1 MLFEVGETVVY
12 PHHGAATIT
21 AVTTRTVKGEEKKY
35 ITLDVHGS
43 DLVVELPIDNAE
55 LVGVRDVIDDAGVEA
70 VYDVLRGE
78 AEEEVSNWSRRFKA
92 NTEKMGSGDVY
103 RVSEVVRDLWRR
115 DQRAVLSAG
124 EKRMLIKSRQVV
136 VSELS
141 LALAAT
147 EEEATA
153 ALDAVL
159 ATSVPAP
166 DPAPAATK

>member
-1 MLFEVGETVVY
+1 MIFEVGETVVY

-21 AVTTRTVKGEEKKY
+21 AVTTRTIKGEEKKY
-35 ITLDVHGS
+35 ITLDVHHS
-43 DLVVELPIDNAE
+43 DLVVELPIDNVE
-55 LVGVRDVIDDAGVEA
+55 LVGVRDVIDAAGVEA
-70 VYDVLRGE
+70 VFDVLRGE

-124 EKRMLIKSRQVV
+124 EKRMLIKSRQIV

-141 LALAAT
+141 LAQAST
-147 EEEATA
+147 EEEAIAT
-153 ALDAVL
+153 LDAVL
-159 ATSVPAP
+159 ATTVPEP
-166 DPAPAATK
+166 VAAE

>member
-1 MLFEVGETVVY
+1 MIFEVGETVVY
-12 PHHGAATIT
+12 AHHGAATIT
-21 AVTTRTVKGEEKKY
+21 AVTTRTIKGEDKKY

-70 VYDVLRGE
+70 VYAVLRGE

-124 EKRMLIKSRQVV
+124 EKRMLIKSRQIV

-141 LALAAT
+141 LALAAD
-147 EEEATA
+147 EADAIA

-159 ATSVPAP
+159 ATSVPE
-166 DPAPAATK
+166 AAAAAE

>member
-1 MLFEVGETVVY
+1 
-12 PHHGAATIT
+12 
-21 AVTTRTVKGEEKKY
+21 
-35 ITLDVHGS
+35 
-43 DLVVELPIDNAE
+43 
-55 LVGVRDVIDDAGVEA
+55 
-70 VYDVLRGE
+70 VLRGE

-124 EKRMLIKSRQVV
+124 EKRMLIKSRQIV

-141 LALAAT
+141 LALAAD
-147 EEEATA
+147 EADAIA

-159 ATSVPAP
+159 ATSVPE
-166 DPAPAATK
+166 AASAAE